1 MVQSFSFILLLFIT
15 FPLFGQS
22 AKYSS
27 KNVSTLGKIYNGLSE
42 SVELYDLPIL
52 AAYLGR
58 NAFLPNNSKT
68 GFKIGS
74 SSLDMEISESYANSK
89 NHTLGSVDKDMI
101 PDLIFYSRLAITTS
115 LDIFTDSDIS
125 PTSFRQIFLFKKSLL
140 YTYTLNEY
148 IKNFVYRERP
158 DKSDSR
164 SFFSGHTS
172 TAFAAST
179 FLYRELNDFY
189 DKWEVTRTDKSLRTT
204 FKTATFGALY
214 GWAGFVGYSRIRDGK
229 HYLSDVLT
237 GALVGT
243 AVSYIVYELYNNK
256 EKSIPNFNLSVV
268 NKSFFVSYQMQ
279 M

>member
-1 MVQSFSFILLLFIT
+1 MIQSFAFVLLLMIT
-15 FPLFGQS
+15 FPMFGQS
-22 AKYSS
+22 AKYSGKS
-27 KNVSTLGKIYNGLSE
+27 TSTLNKIYSGLTE

-58 NAFLPNNSKT
+58 NTFLPNNSKI

-74 SSLDMEISESYANSK
+74 SNLDMEISESYANSK
-89 NHTLGSVDKDMI
+89 NHTFGSIDKDMI
-101 PDLIFYSRLAITTS
+101 PDLIFYSRLAITAS
-115 LDIFTDSDIS
+115 LDMLTDSDIS
-125 PTSFRQIFLFKKSLL
+125 STSFRQIFLFKKSLL
-140 YTYTLNEY
+140 YTYTFTEY

-172 TAFAAST
+172 TAFATST

-189 DKWEVTRTDKSLRTT
+189 DKWEVTRVDKSLRTT
-204 FKTATFGALY
+204 FKTATFGVLY

-229 HYLSDVLT
+229 HYFSDVLT

-256 EKSIPNFNLSVV
+256 DNSIPNFNLSVV

>member
-1 MVQSFSFILLLFIT
+1 M
-15 FPLFGQS
+15 
-22 AKYSS
+22 
-27 KNVSTLGKIYNGLSE
+27 
-42 SVELYDLPIL
+42 
-52 AAYLGR
+52 
-58 NAFLPNNSKT
+58 
-68 GFKIGS
+68 
-74 SSLDMEISESYANSK
+74 
-89 NHTLGSVDKDMI
+89 
-101 PDLIFYSRLAITTS
+101 
-115 LDIFTDSDIS
+115 
-125 PTSFRQIFLFKKSLL
+125 FKKSLL
-140 YTYTLNEY
+140 YTYTLTEY

-164 SFFSGHTS
+164 SFFNGHTS